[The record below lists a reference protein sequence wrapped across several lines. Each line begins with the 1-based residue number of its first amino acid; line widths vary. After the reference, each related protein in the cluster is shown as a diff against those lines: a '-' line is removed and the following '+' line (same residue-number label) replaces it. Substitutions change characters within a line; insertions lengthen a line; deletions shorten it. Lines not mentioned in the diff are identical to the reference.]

1 MDSALKQYD
10 YLDLLLPSVLFAVL
24 AILVAAVGIAR
35 WRPVMVTTSLV
46 GFALLMVGG
55 ILSHSPV
62 AATAS
67 AALADSSVSST
78 QQIFAIAALRSGI
91 VLGMLAAFYTLIV
104 AARAHQWAWFV
115 GIGLAAIIGAA
126 GAESVDLVRCTRRPT
141 GACNRQRAQLHA
153 HRLCCRRTAPD
164 RCLARWASWQPDT
177 RGDARLERRDAAL
190 RRACAHPHTLVAP
203 CYNLSRM

>member
-126 GAESVDLVRCTRRPT
+126 AGVLVQSPSIWFDALGDQQAHAIASVPSYMLIGSVVAGLPLIVVLLDGLLGNPT
-141 GACNRQRAQLHA
+141 PEVMRASN
-153 HRLCCRRTAPD
+153 D
-164 RCLARWASWQPDT
+164 V
-177 RGDARLERRDAAL
+177 
-190 RRACAHPHTLVAP
+190 TLP
-203 CYNLSRM
+203 

>member
-35 WRPVMVTTSLV
+35 WRPVMVIASLV
-46 GFALLMVGG
+46 GLALLVVGG

-67 AALADSSVSST
+67 AALAESSVSST
-78 QQIFAIAALRSGI
+78 QQVFAIAALRSGI

-104 AARAHQWAWFV
+104 AARSHQWGWFL

-126 GAESVDLVRCTRRPT
+126 AGVLVQSPSIWFDVLGDQQAHAIASAPSYMLIGSVVAGLPLIVVLLDGLLGNPT
-141 GACNRQRAQLHA
+141 PEMMRASN
-153 HRLCCRRTAPD
+153 D
-164 RCLARWASWQPDT
+164 V
-177 RGDARLERRDAAL
+177 
-190 RRACAHPHTLVAP
+190 TLP
-203 CYNLSRM
+203 

>member
-46 GFALLMVGG
+46 GLALSVVGG

-67 AALADSSVSST
+67 AALADSRVSST

-104 AARAHQWAWFV
+104 AARAYQWAWFV

-126 GAESVDLVRCTRRPT
+126 AGVLVQSPSIWFDALGDQQAHAITSAPSYMLIGSIVAGLPLIVVLLDGLLGNPT
-141 GACNRQRAQLHA
+141 PEMMRA
-153 HRLCCRRTAPD
+153 
-164 RCLARWASWQPDT
+164 SN
-177 RGDARLERRDAAL
+177 EV
-190 RRACAHPHTLVAP
+190 TLP
-203 CYNLSRM
+203 